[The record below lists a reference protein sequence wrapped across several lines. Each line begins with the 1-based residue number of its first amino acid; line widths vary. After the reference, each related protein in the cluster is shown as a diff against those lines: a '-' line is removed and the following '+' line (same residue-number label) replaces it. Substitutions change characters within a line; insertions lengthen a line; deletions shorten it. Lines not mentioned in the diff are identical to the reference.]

1 MKYVQ
6 ISYELFIYLVQY
18 HLMGNT
24 QDESQ
29 IKTKLENKLDA
40 MVNRELYGKYK
51 TASEPEEREY
61 ARQEYLNRRGISE
74 TFRW

>member
-61 ARQEYLNRRGISE
+61 ARQEYFNRRGISE